1 MERTAISNIYNY
13 DLDRGTLARI
23 TFARNSI
30 VALWN
35 VKGDRIVYGTLDGGI
50 YSVNANG
57 LCNTESLFSDPL
69 NDSFPILTSFSPD
82 GSELLYTQVTILSSQ
97 DSEIFSLSMSP
108 EGETRELFAN
118 DFFGTAASVSPD
130 GRWIAYQS
138 NESGSLQIH
147 VRPYPATDTDRWQV
161 SIDGGGDPKWSADGT
176 HLFFRKVLDAEG
188 RMSAM
193 YSVSLEAGEV
203 FKAGQPSVLFT
214 SDHLTQD
221 LFKIN
226 GYAVAGDGERF
237 LMLKPAADQSKAT
250 ANTPTSVVLIQN
262 FADELKRLVPES
274 SP

>member
-1 MERTAISNIYNY
+1 M
-13 DLDRGTLARI
+13 
-23 TFARNSI
+23 F
-30 VALWN
+30 ALWN
-35 VKGDRIVYGTLDGGI
+35 VKGDRIVYGTLAAGI

-57 LCNTESLFSDPL
+57 LGNTALLFSTPL
-69 NDSFPILTSFSPD
+69 NDSYPIPTSFSLD
-82 GSELLYTQVTILSSQ
+82 GSELLYTQVPTLSPQ
-97 DSEIFSLSMSP
+97 QAEVFSLSMSP
-108 EGETRELFAN
+108 EGETRELFAS
-118 DFFGTAASVSPD
+118 DFFEAAASVSPD

-214 SDHLTQD
+214 SDHLTSAI
-221 LFKIN
+221 LETN

-237 LMLKPAADQSKAT
+237 LMLKPAANQSEAT
-250 ANTPTSVVLIQN
+250 VNIPTSVVLIQN
-262 FADELKRLVPES
+262 FAAELKRLVPES